1 MSLTKR
7 AVVTREFAGW
17 TSAIELNPTDATY
30 FILRNIPV
38 PSSNG
43 IPFFNGDLHC
53 GGGIVESQAEEVKR
67 REKHR
72 STADAYLLSVLSHV
86 LRTVGPPH
94 MPP

>member
-17 TSAIELNPTDATY
+17 TSAIELNTTDATY
-30 FILRNIPV
+30 FILGNIPV

-53 GGGIVESQAEEVKR
+53 AGWDSGEPS
-67 REKHR
+67 
-72 STADAYLLSVLSHV
+72 
-86 LRTVGPPH
+86 
-94 MPP
+94 